1 MAEDS
6 LLYLVANKADKDVT
20 AEVKYEDGVKFAKTH
35 NFDYFCET
43 SAKSGKG
50 IKDLFLRI
58 GKQLYTKFKDSDKS
72 NIVNANKMSIISGSS
87 TILLRDATDTHTR
100 YIEKEQ
106 TGTVKIRKAKRKK
119 EKK

>member
-50 IKDLFLRI
+50 IKDLFFRI
-58 GKQLYTKFKDSDKS
+58 GKQL
-72 NIVNANKMSIISGSS
+72 
-87 TILLRDATDTHTR
+87 ILLRDATDTHTR